1 MSRSSWS
8 IASVA
13 LLAACASV
21 VEDRVVPETPEGR
34 PVVAT
39 LQLRDR
45 ELTIS
50 STGSG
55 VRYDVK
61 DASGLLV
68 QSQLTLDELAE
79 IAPELAEVVRSA
91 AVRADLGPGQ
101 YFDAS
106 RASAPTR

>member
-1 MSRSSWS
+1 M
-8 IASVA
+8 ASVV
-13 LLAACASV
+13 LLAACAGV

-39 LQLRDR
+39 LHLRDR

-61 DASGLLV
+61 DGSGKLV
-68 QSQLTLDELAE
+68 QSQLTLDELAV

-91 AVRADLGPGQ
+91 AVRADLTPGQ
-101 YFDAS
+101 YLDAS
-106 RASAPTR
+106 RTALPAHAATRSRP